1 MPRMNILL
9 VHGSP
14 IPVYAYGGTERVIWD
29 LGKALVSMGHTVTY
43 LVPAGSRCD
52 FAEVKTWDTEK
63 PLMPQIPTGFDVV
76 HFQIHPG
83 CEPDYPYLVTEHG
96 NSRKPKPFPRNTV
109 FVSKNH
115 AQRYGATEFVH
126 NGLDWSSY
134 APFDPSV
141 ARSRHHF
148 LGKGAW
154 PVKNLK
160 GAIRVALAAGVE
172 MDVLGAKRLG
182 LSHQLRWTWSPRIHF
197 HGMVGGDEK
206 FRLLQQ
212 SKGLIFPVRWHE
224 PFGLAVIESLYFGAP
239 VYATPYGALPEIVTP
254 EVGSLSDNMDGLVAA
269 VTAGNF
275 APEACHERATQ
286 HFNHLQMGRGYV
298 QYYERVLSGETLHP
312 QQPVLLTNGRALKDW
327 D

>member
-1 MPRMNILL
+1 
-9 VHGSP
+9 
-14 IPVYAYGGTERVIWD
+14 
-29 LGKALVSMGHTVTY
+29 
-43 LVPAGSRCD
+43 VPSDR
-52 FAEVKTWDTEK
+52 KNK
-63 PLMPQIPTGFDVV
+63 PLGLLQ
-76 HFQIHPG
+76 QSK
-83 CEPDYPYLVTEHG
+83 L
-96 NSRKPKPFPRNTV
+96 
-109 FVSKNH
+109 FVS
-115 AQRYGATEFVH
+115 
-126 NGLDWSSY
+126 
-134 APFDPSV
+134 FDPSV
-141 ARSRHHF
+141 VRSRHHF